1 MNKETSGLVMKAA
14 GRDPD
19 AFSELIQ
26 LQMKRFYR
34 TAYAILLNDAD
45 AADAIQETI
54 LTVWEE
60 LPALRNVEYFQTWCT
75 RILINRCCDI
85 RRSRS
90 KEIPLGEWEEPTA
103 EDRYSLEWK
112 EALSA
117 LEEKYRVPIE
127 LFYGQGY
134 RIAEISEM
142 LNLPENTVKTRI
154 ARGREQMKRY
164 YRE

>member
-1 MNKETSGLVMKAA
+1 MNKKNRQLVMKAA

-26 LQMKRFYR
+26 LQMKRLYR
-34 TAYAILLNDAD
+34 TAYAILQSDAD
-45 AADAIQETI
+45 AADAIQDTI

-60 LPALRNVEYFQTWCT
+60 LPSLRNNEYYQTWCT

-85 RRSRS
+85 RRNRS
-90 KEIPLGEWEEPTA
+90 VEIPLEEWEEPAA
-103 EDRYSLEWK
+103 EDHYDLEWK
-112 EALSA
+112 EALSV

-134 RIAEISEM
+134 RIAEISEL

-154 ARGREQMKRY
+154 SRGRKHLKRY